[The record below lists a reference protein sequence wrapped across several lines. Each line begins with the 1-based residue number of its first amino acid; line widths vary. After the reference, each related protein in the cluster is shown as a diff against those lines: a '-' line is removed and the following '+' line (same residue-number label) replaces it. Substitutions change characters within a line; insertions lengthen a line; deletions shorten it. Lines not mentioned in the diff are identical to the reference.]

1 MSLKSPRGQWVKTTS
16 LEVDFSNVFS
26 IFLIS
31 RLKKMHNFLRRPN
44 KKFWLCRA
52 LALLHYHEMNKILPN
67 CLIST
72 MGLPMLARWHLYIE
86 MKPSAVVATFLHSA
100 IDVMNMAL
108 RYLFLLGRSPYYQWL
123 PCSYVFTTL
132 IWFMLWS
139 PHTVTSLHMLAI
151 R

>member
-16 LEVDFSNVFS
+16 LEVDFGNVFFY
-26 IFLIS
+26 ILDKQIEKMYDFLS
-31 RLKKMHNFLRRPN
+31 LPN

-52 LALLHYHEMNKILPN
+52 LALLHYHEMKKVSLSYLYNGT
-67 CLIST
+67 S
-72 MGLPMLARWHLYIE
+72 MLVRWHLNIE
-86 MKPSAVVATFLHSA
+86 MKPSAVVSTLLHSA